1 MDRTNL
7 SKLERGTYP
16 YSQKTLEAAAK
27 AYGCKPEDILLVNP
41 LLEGEPID
49 VDELGDLAELLRAL
63 PRSNG
68 PNYRLR
74 PRPHPPPLIPRS
86 L

>member
-1 MDRTNL
+1 M
-7 SKLERGTYP
+7 ERGTYP

-49 VDELGDLAELLRAL
+49 VDELGDLAELFKGATPEQRAE
-63 PRSNG
+63 
-68 PNYRLR
+68 
-74 PRPHPPPLIPRS
+74 LIGYARG
-86 L
+86 LIRRH